1 MANTINQTIKFK
13 DVDFN
18 KLTFSD
24 LYKIG
29 RGQNVYINYGGKKPL
44 YMQLPELEKRFELSK
59 HENEYQKDGQTIK
72 TAKFECALNLDQ
84 ADPKQQEIIAKL
96 QEFDEQIINQVKQ
109 NSHQYL
115 RQKNATLDGL
125 RALYTPVLR
134 FSKAREN
141 RDEDDGKYVS
151 IKVRLPYKEDKFNT
165 IVFDENKELVESE
178 NIEGFMSVPGQV
190 RAIIKP
196 QSIWIT
202 GGKFGT
208 IWEAVKMSV
217 KPGETAA
224 GEVGFVHD
232 SDEEETNVVAPD
244 TSAAEVDDADTSNA
258 ETAEDT
264 PQTETVEET
273 PSASEVETTEADA
286 DNEAEGEDAAAVS
299 TEETAKTT
307 KRGKGNARRK

>member
-29 RGQNVYINYGGKKPL
+29 RAQNVYINYGGKKPL
-44 YMQLPELEKRFELSK
+44 YMQLPELEKRFELAK

-72 TAKFECALNLDQ
+72 TAKFECAFNLDQ

-134 FSKAREN
+134 FSKAREG

-151 IKVRLPYKEDKFNT
+151 IKVRLPYRDDKFNT
-165 IVFDENKELVESE
+165 TVFDENKELVESE
-178 NIEGFMSVPGQV
+178 NIEAFLSVPGQV

-217 KPGETAA
+217 KRGETSA
-224 GEVGFVHD
+224 GEVGFVRD
-232 SDEEETNVVAPD
+232 SDDEEDDAVNVVAPE
-244 TSAAEVDDADTSNA
+244 TSVPADGGDAPSDEAT
-258 ETAEDT
+258 EET
-264 PQTETVEET
+264 PQTETNEEV
-273 PSASEVETTEADA
+273 PSVETAEADA
-286 DNEAEGEDAAAVS
+286 DNEAEGEDASAVS
-299 TEETAKTT
+299 TEETAKTS